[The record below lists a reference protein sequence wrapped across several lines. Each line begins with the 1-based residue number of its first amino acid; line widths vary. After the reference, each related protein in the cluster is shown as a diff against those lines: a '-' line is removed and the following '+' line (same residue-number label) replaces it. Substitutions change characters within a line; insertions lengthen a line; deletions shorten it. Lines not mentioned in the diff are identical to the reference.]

1 MSKVKPGY
9 KETEVGKIP
18 EDWEVKKL
26 AEISSLKG
34 RIGWQGLNQSE
45 FTMNDDDPFLI
56 TGMNFKEGKIRWNE
70 VYHVSDERYS
80 IAKDIQ
86 LEKNDI
92 LMTKDGTI
100 GKILFVD
107 YIPYP
112 YKATLNSHLLLFRP
126 KQRSY
131 FEKYLYFQL
140 QTRWFHYYI
149 ENYKSGTTFFGIS
162 QHSVSKIPIPLP
174 PTLAE
179 QERIATALSD
189 TDSYIEKLEK
199 LIEKKK
205 YIKTGA
211 MQELLTGKKRL
222 PGFGKGKGTKETPV
236 GVIPEDWEVKKL
248 GEVVDFTIKWSLT
261 GGPFGSNL
269 KSSDYCSQGVRII
282 QLQNIGDGKFLDSY
296 KIYTSELKA
305 DELLSCCIYPNEI
318 IISKMGDP
326 VARACLIPSNSS
338 RYLMCSDGIR
348 LVVDKLKFSTKYVL
362 YTINF
367 DIFRNIANLASIGS
381 TRKRIGLKELRFLPL
396 PVPPTLAEQEK
407 IATVL
412 SDMDSEIEKLEVK
425 LEKYKDIKQGM
436 MQKLLTG
443 AVRLV

>member
-1 MSKVKPGY
+1 MNNLKAGY
-9 KETEVGKIP
+9 KETEVGVIP
-18 EDWEVKKL
+18 DDWEVKKL
-26 AEISSLKG
+26 GFVGEI
-34 RIGWQGLNQSE
+34 
-45 FTMNDDDPFLI
+45 
-56 TGMNFKEGKIRWNE
+56 IRGA
-70 VYHVSDERYS
+70 S
-80 IAKDIQ
+80 
-86 LEKNDI
+86 
-92 LMTKDGTI
+92 
-100 GKILFVD
+100 
-107 YIPYP
+107 P
-112 YKATLNSHLLLFRP
+112 RP
-126 KQRSY
+126 KGDKRFYGGNVPRLMVEDVTRDGKYVYPNIDFLTIEGAKRSRPCQRGTLTIVCSGTVGVVSILGVDACIHDG
-131 FEKYLYFQL
+131 FLALINILKKYLTDYLYHSLSTLRQKFNNTATHGGVFTNL
-140 QTRWFHYYI
+140 
-149 ENYKSGTTFFGIS
+149 TTFG
-162 QHSVSKIPIPLP
+162 VRELPIPLP

-179 QERIATALSD
+179 QEKIATALSD

-425 LEKYKDIKQGM
+425 LDKYKNIKQGM

-443 AVRLV
+443 EIRLV